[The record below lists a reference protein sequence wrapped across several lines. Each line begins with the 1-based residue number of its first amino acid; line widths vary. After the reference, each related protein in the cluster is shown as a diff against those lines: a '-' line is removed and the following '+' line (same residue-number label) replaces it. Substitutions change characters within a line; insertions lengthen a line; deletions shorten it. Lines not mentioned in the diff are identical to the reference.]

1 MARESGSGAPMAWR
15 RKKRRRQSHRLGE
28 GGRKG
33 KGGGLAQLAWPL
45 EAKKAKW
52 GGWPLGRL
60 GRKLKKISFLR
71 KIKFL
76 NIPRL
81 WKFAQG
87 DLGVI
92 WTQEFFLNS
101 SRLLKYFR
109 KMKYAMP
116 CYATLGKN

>member
-1 MARESGSGAPMAWR
+1 M
-15 RKKRRRQSHRLGE
+15 
-28 GGRKG
+28 
-33 KGGGLAQLAWPL
+33 
-45 EAKKAKW
+45 
-52 GGWPLGRL
+52 GRL
-60 GRKLKKISFLR
+60 ATGPIGPKVEEIFFLR
-71 KIKFL
+71 KIKIL

-109 KMKYAMP
+109 KMKYSMP